1 MLRAEF
7 PFIYPSNRTFRQVSH
22 ELALST
28 KTASA
33 PIVPLMEYSRRGNLA
48 GVLFM
53 LMGMLGM
60 GLTDT
65 AAKWLVSA
73 DYPVIQVI
81 AIRGWF
87 ISAILLA
94 WIVFAQQAAGLRT
107 KRPWAHVLRLVVAFM
122 GPVFMFR
129 ALQDMP
135 LADVTVIVFGSTF
148 MTTALSVPLFKEKVG
163 LHRWGAVILG
173 LIGVVIAL
181 RPGTEVFNPS
191 ALFALLAG
199 LSFAGINLT
208 ARWLRDTE
216 STFQL
221 IFYLMIGITLLSS
234 MALPSV
240 WVTVEMADWAIFGAM
255 GIFTI
260 VGYIFMT
267 RAFMVAPTGLV
278 APFEYTV
285 LIWAVA
291 FGFLVWGDVP
301 DIYVWTGAVVIISS
315 GLYLVHRESKHGGP
329 EAVN

>member
-1 MLRAEF
+1 MLT
-7 PFIYPSNRTFRQVSH
+7 S
-22 ELALST
+22 
-28 KTASA
+28 
-33 PIVPLMEYSRRGNLA
+33 MEYSRKGNLT

-53 LMGMLGM
+53 ITGMLGM

-87 ISAILLA
+87 ITAILLI
-94 WIVFAQQAAGLRT
+94 WLVLTRQAASLWT
-107 KRPWAHVLRLVVAFM
+107 ERPWAHVLRLAVAFL
-122 GPVFMFR
+122 GPLFMFR

-163 LHRWGAVILG
+163 LHRWGAVLLG

-181 RPGTEVFNPS
+181 RPGTDMFNPS
-191 ALFALLAG
+191 AIFALLAG

-216 STFQL
+216 STLQL
-221 IFYLMIGITLLSS
+221 IFYLMIGIAVLSS
-234 MALPSV
+234 VALPVV
-240 WVTVEMADWAIFGAM
+240 WVTVAAEDWAIFGAM
-255 GIFTI
+255 GVFTI
-260 VGYIFMT
+260 IGYIFMT

-291 FGFLVWGDVP
+291 FGFLVWGDIP
-301 DIYVWTGAVVIISS
+301 DVYVWTGAAVIIAS
-315 GLYLVHRESKHGGP
+315 GLYLVHRESQHGGP
-329 EAVN
+329 ESVN

>member
-1 MLRAEF
+1 M
-7 PFIYPSNRTFRQVSH
+7 
-22 ELALST
+22 
-28 KTASA
+28 
-33 PIVPLMEYSRRGNLA
+33 
-48 GVLFM
+48 LFM

-94 WIVFAQQAAGLRT
+94 WIVVAQRAAGLRT
-107 KRPWAHVLRLVVAFM
+107 KRPWAHVLRLVVAFT

-181 RPGTEVFNPS
+181 RPVLKFLIRRPCLRSWLGCPLRVST
-191 ALFALLAG
+191 LQLAG
-199 LSFAGINLT
+199 SVAQNRRFSLSFI
-208 ARWLRDTE
+208 
-216 STFQL
+216 
-221 IFYLMIGITLLSS
+221 
-234 MALPSV
+234 
-240 WVTVEMADWAIFGAM
+240 
-255 GIFTI
+255 
-260 VGYIFMT
+260 
-267 RAFMVAPTGLV
+267 
-278 APFEYTV
+278 
-285 LIWAVA
+285 
-291 FGFLVWGDVP
+291 
-301 DIYVWTGAVVIISS
+301 
-315 GLYLVHRESKHGGP
+315 
-329 EAVN
+329 

>member
-1 MLRAEF
+1 MGSGYSGAHRR
-7 PFIYPSNRTFRQVSH
+7 SDRTS
-22 ELALST
+22 
-28 KTASA
+28 AS
-33 PIVPLMEYSRRGNLA
+33 
-48 GVLFM
+48 
-53 LMGMLGM
+53 
-60 GLTDT
+60 
-65 AAKWLVSA
+65 
-73 DYPVIQVI
+73 
-81 AIRGWF
+81 
-87 ISAILLA
+87 
-94 WIVFAQQAAGLRT
+94 
-107 KRPWAHVLRLVVAFM
+107 
-122 GPVFMFR
+122 
-129 ALQDMP
+129 
-135 LADVTVIVFGSTF
+135 
-148 MTTALSVPLFKEKVG
+148 
-163 LHRWGAVILG
+163 
-173 LIGVVIAL
+173 
-181 RPGTEVFNPS
+181 TEVFNPS

-315 GLYLVHRESKHGGP
+315 GLYLVHRETKHGSP

>member
-1 MLRAEF
+1 MVYFSDPAGVDSVC
-7 PFIYPSNRTFRQVSH
+7 PTGSGS
-22 ELALST
+22 SD
-28 KTASA
+28 KTAVGA
-33 PIVPLMEYSRRGNLA
+33 CLA
-48 GVLFM
+48 SGSGV
-53 LMGMLGM
+53 
-60 GLTDT
+60 
-65 AAKWLVSA
+65 
-73 DYPVIQVI
+73 
-81 AIRGWF
+81 
-87 ISAILLA
+87 
-94 WIVFAQQAAGLRT
+94 
-107 KRPWAHVLRLVVAFM
+107 H

-135 LADVTVIVFGSTF
+135 LFDVTVIVFGSTF

-181 RPGTEVFNPS
+181 RPGTDVFNPS

-234 MALPSV
+234 MAMPWV
-240 WVTVEMADWAIFGAM
+240 WVTVEIADWAIFGAM

-278 APFEYTV
+278 APCGYTV

-291 FGFLVWGDVP
+291 LGSWSGGMCRIYMFGLAPWLSFRADF
-301 DIYVWTGAVVIISS
+301 T
-315 GLYLVHRESKHGGP
+315 
-329 EAVN
+329 